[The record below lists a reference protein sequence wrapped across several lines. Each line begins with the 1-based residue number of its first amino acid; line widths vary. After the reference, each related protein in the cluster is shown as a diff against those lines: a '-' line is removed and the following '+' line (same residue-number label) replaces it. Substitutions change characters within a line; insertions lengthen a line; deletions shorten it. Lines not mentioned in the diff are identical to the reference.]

1 MYLIMPFCDVLPCV
15 CVLETLYM
23 LWIFTLLK
31 IKTAY
36 NSAWFQT
43 MHFTSLTAH
52 FTMSNKRRV
61 FNWTMMPATQLHAA
75 FRAIT

>member
-1 MYLIMPFCDVLPCV
+1 MPFCDVLPCV

-36 NSAWFQT
+36 NSASFQT
-43 MHFTSLTAH
+43 IQYLTSLTAH
-52 FTMSNKRRV
+52 FSHLTLSKKRGV
-61 FNWTMMPATQLHAA
+61 FNWTKMPATQLHVA
-75 FRAIT
+75 FRAIK